1 MVHQLPLPEARPEI
15 PSMEITD
22 GMRDRLKQWS
32 SEGMSPSAINT
43 LLQCP
48 RNFAYRYLY
57 KMGEATELQTAMEA
71 STLGS
76 VVHWVMEHGLAEVE
90 GHVLQVHHLENIRL
104 ALDGLLEQALESE
117 YNTALVKRGENV
129 LQLEIARTTLLKLLR
144 QEMKELSSGE
154 PAPYIVKLEQELHSR
169 HPGTGAG
176 DLAFRGFA
184 DRREEVRGLPRVVDY
199 KTGKVEAKS

>member
-1 MVHQLPLPEARPEI
+1 
-15 PSMEITD
+15 MEITD

-76 VVHWVMEHGLAEVE
+76 VVHWVMEHGLTEVE

-129 LQLEIARTTLLKLLR
+129 LQLEL
-144 QEMKELSSGE
+144 
-154 PAPYIVKLEQELHSR
+154 PAPPCS
-169 HPGTGAG
+169 
-176 DLAFRGFA
+176 
-184 DRREEVRGLPRVVDY
+184 
-199 KTGKVEAKS
+199 SC